1 MWGLILLEV
10 YLHSHCLSALENLA
24 LGKPVWEDQHWRGRE
39 DWRGNKAVDG
49 RYTDRSAHGGQCVV
63 SDNFARTATWRV
75 DLGGVVSIS
84 HIDIYYRTDN
94 HSRPTTLTSRM
105 AGFFLYVSNTTSK
118 EDGHLCF
125 HEIQI
130 FNGTPSE
137 DQRINC
143 SVHGRYVFYYN
154 ERLPGVTY
162 PSYYST
168 YAFYDLCELEVY
180 GCSNI
185 GYYGSKCNSS
195 CPTNCQEMR
204 CDVNTGDCLGC
215 VPGYVGP
222 TCSQVCP
229 DQTYGQS
236 CLFPCGNCSKGETCH
251 HVNGTCL
258 YGCNVGAQGEQCKI
272 ECPQGFYGRDCVYN
286 CSENCNVTRRCDR
299 FTGKCEGGCK
309 QGWTGT
315 TCYQKQTQASL
326 SCDNNNICVISIVV
340 SVVIVLTGSVVN
352 YIYCKK
358 NTAARTSHK
367 RYTEES
373 VTESVTPRQTN
384 RPEDNSEPYTEL
396 QDVGKPNTYE
406 DLHTYSN

>member
-24 LGKPVWEDQHWRGRE
+24 LGKHVWEDRPWEGAE
-39 DWRGNKAVDG
+39 DWRGGKAVDG

-63 SDNFARTATWRV
+63 SENNERTATWRV

-94 HSRPTTLTSRM
+94 HSRPTILTSRI
-105 AGFFLYVSNTTSK
+105 AGFFLYVSNTTTK

-125 HEIQI
+125 HEIQRV
-130 FNGTPSE
+130 NGTPSE

-143 SVHGRYVFYYN
+143 SVQGRYVFYYN

-168 YAFYDLCELEVY
+168 YAFYDLCELEVH
-180 GCSNI
+180 GCSNV
-185 GYYGSKCNSS
+185 GYYGSNCNIS
-195 CPTNCQEMR
+195 CPTNCQERR

-229 DQTYGQS
+229 DQMYGQS

-258 YGCNVGAQGEQCKI
+258 YGCNVGTQGEQCKI
-272 ECPQGFYGRDCVYN
+272 
-286 CSENCNVTRRCDR
+286 
-299 FTGKCEGGCK
+299 GK
-309 QGWTGT
+309 
-315 TCYQKQTQASL
+315 
-326 SCDNNNICVISIVV
+326 
-340 SVVIVLTGSVVN
+340 
-352 YIYCKK
+352 
-358 NTAARTSHK
+358 
-367 RYTEES
+367 
-373 VTESVTPRQTN
+373 
-384 RPEDNSEPYTEL
+384 
-396 QDVGKPNTYE
+396 
-406 DLHTYSN
+406 